1 MDSRS
6 QELAE
11 GHRPDAIRRRL
22 AAETRHSYLG
32 DAVLGAIDGCVTT
45 FAVVSGAAGGGF
57 SSLVVIVL
65 GIANLIADGF
75 SMAVGN
81 YQSTRIRGESL
92 ERARRREARHIAE
105 IPEGEREEVRQIF
118 ARKGF
123 EGETLEKVVDV
134 ITGDPEVWIDTML
147 KEEVRMHPDAPR
159 PLRAAVVTFIAF
171 VAVGSIPLL
180 PFFVVGQTVQRAF
193 AVSAMA
199 TGATFFGIG
208 AVRGRAAGGSMLR
221 SGLETLL
228 VGAAAAVMAYAIG
241 TWLRRT
247 FGSAG

>member
-1 MDSRS
+1 MESRS
-6 QELAE
+6 LELTDS
-11 GHRPDAIRRRL
+11 HRPDAIRRRL
-22 AAETRHSYLG
+22 AEETRHSYLG
-32 DAVLGAIDGCVTT
+32 DAVLGGIDGCVTT

-92 ERARRREARHIAE
+92 ERERRREARHIEE

-123 EGETLEKVVDV
+123 DGETLEKIVDV
-134 ITGDPEVWIDTML
+134 ITSDREIWIDTML
-147 KEEVRMHPDAPR
+147 KEEVRIHPDGPR
-159 PLRAAVVTFIAF
+159 PLRAAVVTFAAF
-171 VAVGSIPLL
+171 VVVGSIPLL
-180 PFFVVGQTVQRAF
+180 PFFLLGDGVQRAF
-193 AVSAMA
+193 VVSAVA

-208 AVRGRAAGGSMLR
+208 AVRGRAAGRSLLR
-221 SGLETLL
+221 SGLETFL
-228 VGAAAAVMAYAIG
+228 VGGAAAVMAYAIG
-241 TWLRRT
+241 TWLRGT